1 MFQGY
6 DKRLWCRQLK
16 QNIYM
21 YILYV
26 HIIPEAR
33 IKFGP
38 FVSPRV
44 SFVRETS
51 DLLGYSQTSRLET
64 AAASAEIQ

>member
-1 MFQGY
+1 MVPPIETEYIWIYQIY
-6 DKRLWCRQLK
+6 
-16 QNIYM
+16 IYM
-21 YILYV
+21 YILYI

-64 AAASAEIQ
+64 AAASTEIQ

>member
-1 MFQGY
+1 MVSPIETEY
-6 DKRLWCRQLK
+6 
-16 QNIYM
+16 IYM
-21 YILYV
+21 YMLYI

-44 SFVRETS
+44 SFVREMS

-64 AAASAEIQ
+64 AAAAASTEIQ